1 MLFRHHQLKNFIS
14 TVDKDIVYYA
24 SRSQVYA
31 LHALTRRRERVATV
45 SLIPQCLGAGFG
57 WICVGGKEKG
67 RCAFIRLGHTPS
79 SSAAAQPAATTS
91 AEVNALLPSD
101 LGRESRLLALSYLG
115 DHGESSYN
123 PRPPAKVEYYEL
135 GGLIVNSIT
144 VHRIRGDKEGQQDEI
159 VAVIA

>member
-1 MLFRHHQLKNFIS
+1 
-14 TVDKDIVYYA
+14 
-24 SRSQVYA
+24 
-31 LHALTRRRERVATV
+31 
-45 SLIPQCLGAGFG
+45 
-57 WICVGGKEKG
+57 VGGKEKG